1 MQNTKTD
8 INFQALFEEAPG
20 LFLVL
25 KPNAP
30 HYTIL
35 DASNAY
41 LKTTM
46 TERAKI
52 VGHGLFEIFPDNP
65 DDLSANGTSNLS
77 KSLQRVLEKKV
88 ADAMAIQK
96 YDIQRPASEGGEF
109 EERYWSPL
117 NTPVLNENQEVIYI
131 IHRAEDVTEFI
142 RLQKKR
148 SEEMNIARSEIKEQ
162 SVFIKSN
169 QQRINIILDTLLK
182 YTNLDFSEQ
191 ISVNNKGDELDAI
204 AKSLNTLSKE
214 LQNHIRRVE
223 DVNLQLESV
232 IESYKDILIFSIDKD
247 YRYQVFNSAFK
258 TATFQAYGT
267 EVIVG
272 MSMLDSITNED
283 DRKKTKINCNK
294 ALAGEGHITLEVY
307 GDITRYYFETRYNPI
322 LDDGGNIIGITVMS
336 ANVTERKHAE
346 EQLIELNKE
355 LDSFS
360 YSVSHDLRAPLR
372 AVDGYARILEED
384 YGNTFDD
391 EGKRLL
397 SVIKYNAKKMGALI
411 DDLLSFSRLGKKEL
425 KKTDLNMNE
434 LIEAA
439 LYEIEKFTP
448 HRAEVKIKK
457 LHPAKGDYGLINQVV
472 VNLLSNAIKYSS
484 KVEKP
489 FIEISSQKTDD
500 ALIYTVQDNGA
511 GFDMKYVDKLF
522 GVFQRLHGMDEFEGT
537 GVGLAIVHRIMVKHG
552 GKVFAEGKK
561 DKGAI
566 FKFLLPIN

>member
-232 IESYKDILIFSIDKD
+232 IESYKDILIFIVPLK
-247 YRYQVFNSAFK
+247 RQPFRL
-258 TATFQAYGT
+258 TA
-267 EVIVG
+267 
-272 MSMLDSITNED
+272 
-283 DRKKTKINCNK
+283 
-294 ALAGEGHITLEVY
+294 
-307 GDITRYYFETRYNPI
+307 
-322 LDDGGNIIGITVMS
+322 
-336 ANVTERKHAE
+336 
-346 EQLIELNKE
+346 
-355 LDSFS
+355 
-360 YSVSHDLRAPLR
+360 
-372 AVDGYARILEED
+372 
-384 YGNTFDD
+384 
-391 EGKRLL
+391 
-397 SVIKYNAKKMGALI
+397 
-411 DDLLSFSRLGKKEL
+411 
-425 KKTDLNMNE
+425 
-434 LIEAA
+434 
-439 LYEIEKFTP
+439 
-448 HRAEVKIKK
+448 
-457 LHPAKGDYGLINQVV
+457 
-472 VNLLSNAIKYSS
+472 
-484 KVEKP
+484 
-489 FIEISSQKTDD
+489 
-500 ALIYTVQDNGA
+500 
-511 GFDMKYVDKLF
+511 
-522 GVFQRLHGMDEFEGT
+522 QR
-537 GVGLAIVHRIMVKHG
+537 
-552 GKVFAEGKK
+552 
-561 DKGAI
+561 
-566 FKFLLPIN
+566 